1 MLKEFIT
8 SITGAATNAAYT
20 NPGAN
25 GIRGI
30 SPGASFK
37 NFFNTIFSSFSN
49 SPGAVFGNSPQAFGN
64 SPQAFGNFPQG
75 SGGTSYGAVNAYR
88 NAQTQ
93 FGGFPGQIIDNPQA
107 NGRKLKAQI
116 LAPGSVV
123 INSVGTNA
131 PVQSPIAQGFGFAGL
146 TPLQG
151 GTGQTIPFINGG
163 PQAGFGQT
171 PFGQPVPFAPNGF
184 PQQGGF
190 SKWSLLLMPIIGLF
204 SMVKSLFGLR
214 NIVNSIKPVSV
225 DKEDINFYG
234 YQNGFNEIERQEGSF
249 DELYPEEIET
259 DSFDVGKLQEGF

>member
-20 NPGAN
+20 NPSGY
-25 GIRGI
+25 GINGI

-37 NFFNTIFSSFSN
+37 NFFGTLISSFNN
-49 SPGAVFGNSPQAFGN
+49 SPGAVFGTPPQA
-64 SPQAFGNFPQG
+64 
-75 SGGTSYGAVNAYR
+75 SGGISYGGAVNAYR
-88 NAQTQ
+88 NAQTG
-93 FGGFPGQIIDNPQA
+93 FNSGFPGQIIDNSQA

-123 INSVGTNA
+123 INSLGANA
-131 PVQSPIAQGFGFAGL
+131 PGQSPIAQGLGFAAAFPNQLAGL

-151 GTGQTIPFINGG
+151 STGQTIPFVNGG
-163 PQAGFGQT
+163 PQAGGFGQT

-190 SKWSLLLMPIIGLF
+190 SKWSLLLMPLIGLF

-214 NIVNSIKPVSV
+214 NIVGSLKPVQV
-225 DKEDINFYG
+225 DKENINFYE
-234 YQNGFNEIERQEGSF
+234 YQNSFNEIERQEGSF